1 MMGRYSTFPGRY
13 TLGNPCSIE
22 IDCPRVARFSLSIAS
37 PLSLPQKAMDGKGR
51 YAGNIFL
58 DRLWR
63 TAKYEDVFL
72 KPYASAGEART

>member
-22 IDCPRVARFSLSIAS
+22 IDCPRVARFP

-51 YAGNIFL
+51 HAGNIFL
-58 DRLWR
+58 ERLWR
-63 TAKYEDVFL
+63 ATKYEDVFL
-72 KPYASAGEART
+72 KTYASAGEART